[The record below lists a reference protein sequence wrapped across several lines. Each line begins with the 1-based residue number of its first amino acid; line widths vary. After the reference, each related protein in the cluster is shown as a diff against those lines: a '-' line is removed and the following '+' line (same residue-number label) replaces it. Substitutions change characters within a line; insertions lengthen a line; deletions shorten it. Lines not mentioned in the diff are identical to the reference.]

1 MATDPNITSEN
12 VYIGLSPLTL
22 DDVRNF
28 CNTYIKPFAPYQD
41 EKVYDTLINNLT
53 EYYYNQTYFNIPS
66 ELKQIYEEANI
77 DSAAIYDQL
86 LIAIGVPAEIINTLS
101 LSNKLIFLKTL
112 SDFERY
118 KGTISFF
125 QKVAEAFADR
135 LSIYE
140 LFIDFD
146 GTNWVFK
153 PVKVYLHDDMELNI
167 ASIPYATVQ
176 TAIPSLLLSEEQLT
190 TLRDEEKIILPIKS
204 NLLMLDNDLMS
215 DSSVLYDVIVAVFL
229 HTYKENYIDIYFID
243 DAKAVQLK
251 TVYFLWFYLLT
262 EYYGIP
268 WTAFASTVLLR
279 FAYGDIGFPSFIGT
293 TPTTIDNLATIIAR
307 YDNIKIIN
315 SAERDYDNSQSL
327 RDSLYQDISTAFYT
341 FGDSEATTATDMY
354 NELLIMNA
362 SLINYIDDRITNT
375 SIGEKA
381 EINLILTEIYSSLV
395 LYSSMYS
402 ADEYFGEYVDYFLR
416 YLPQVLINPENTASY
431 TILFNLK
438 PYHVELFSIYNT
450 GVRCQDKFNQVFIDD
465 ETGLKFL
472 QNLMAASVLSFS
484 DDYFFSFDFSSESP
498 LSILSSMNFSIFV
511 NPPEDDEA
519 SNISDSETLESTMP
533 INSTL
538 NTSDDYLPELT
549 FLPETTVSII
559 SVAEFT
565 NFAILPDED
574 VIPSDLE
581 YIEIVTSNNS
591 SATIS
596 DDYLPP
602 DLIFSPESEIS
613 MISSAE
619 FNEFVVLPNEE
630 EIPLDSNTQ
639 DFRLVMAS
647 ILSFSIDYLMQF
659 NKDLISDITC
669 IDLYEVTK
677 VP

>member
-28 CNTYIKPFAPYQD
+28 CNTYIKPFAPYQE

-66 ELKQIYEEANI
+66 ELKQIYEDLNI
-77 DSAAIYDQL
+77 NSATIYDQL
-86 LIAIGVPAEIINTLS
+86 LIAIGVPVEIINTIS

-153 PVKVYLHDDMELNI
+153 PVKIYLHDEMELNI
-167 ASIPYATVQ
+167 APIPYTTIQASV
-176 TAIPSLLLSEEQLT
+176 PSLLLSEEQLT

-215 DSSVLYDVIVAVFL
+215 DSSILYDVIVAVFL

-262 EYYGIP
+262 KYYGIP
-268 WTAFASTVLLR
+268 WTTFASTVLLR
-279 FAYGDIGFPSFIGT
+279 FIYSDVGFPSFIGT
-293 TPTTIDNLATIIAR
+293 TPTTIDNLSTIIAR

-315 SAERDYDNSQSL
+315 STERDYDNSQSL
-327 RDSLYQDISTAFYT
+327 RDSFYADISTAFYT
-341 FGDSEATTATDMY
+341 FADSEATTATDMY
-354 NELLIMNA
+354 NDLLIMNA
-362 SLINYIDDRITNT
+362 SLINYIDNRITNT

-395 LYSSMYS
+395 LYSSIYS

-416 YLPQVLINPENTASY
+416 YLPQVLINPENTTSY

-438 PYHVELFSIYNT
+438 PYHVELFSSYNT

-465 ETGLKFL
+465 EAGLKFL
-472 QNLMAASVLSFS
+472 QSLMAANVLSFS

-498 LSILSSMNFSIFV
+498 LSILSSMNFSIFA
-511 NPPEDDEA
+511 NLPEDDEA
-519 SNISDSETLESTMP
+519 SDISDSETLESTMP

-538 NTSDDYLPELT
+538 NSSDDYLPELT
-549 FLPETTVSII
+549 
-559 SVAEFT
+559 
-565 NFAILPDED
+565 IL
-574 VIPSDLE
+574 
-581 YIEIVTSNNS
+581 
-591 SATIS
+591 
-596 DDYLPP
+596 
-602 DLIFSPESEIS
+602 PESEIS
-613 MISSAE
+613 MISSAG
-619 FNEFVVLPNEE
+619 FNDFIVLPNEE
-630 EIPLDSNTQ
+630 EIPLDSSTQ
-639 DFRLVMAS
+639 DFRLIMAS
-647 ILSFSIDYLMQF
+647 MLSSSIDYLMQF
-659 NKDLISDITC
+659 NKDLISDIIC

>member
-1 MATDPNITSEN
+1 MATDPNMTSEN

-28 CNTYIKPFAPYQD
+28 CNTYIKPFAPYQE

-66 ELKQIYEEANI
+66 ELKQIYEEANF
-77 DSAAIYDQL
+77 DTPAIYDQL
-86 LIAIGVPAEIINTLS
+86 LIAIGVPTEIINTLS

-153 PVKVYLHDDMELNI
+153 PVKMYLHDDMELYI

-215 DSSVLYDVIVAVFL
+215 DASVLYDVIVAIFL
-229 HTYKENYIDIYFID
+229 HTYKENYVDIYFID

-251 TVYFLWFYLLT
+251 TIYFLWFYLLT

-293 TPTTIDNLATIIAR
+293 TPTTIDNLSTIIAR

-327 RDSLYQDISTAFYT
+327 RDSLYKDISSAFYT
-341 FGDSEATTATDMY
+341 FAGSDATTATDMY

-381 EINLILTEIYSSLV
+381 EINLILTEIYSSLA

-438 PYHVELFSIYNT
+438 PYHVELFSTYNT

-465 ETGLKFL
+465 ETGLSFL
-472 QNLMAASVLSFS
+472 HALTFAGVLSFS
-484 DDYFFSFDFSSESP
+484 DDYFFNFDFSSESP
-498 LSILSSMNFSIFV
+498 FSILSSMNFNILA
-511 NPPEDDEA
+511 NLPDEDEA

-533 INSTL
+533 INS
-538 NTSDDYLPELT
+538 S
-549 FLPETTVSII
+549 
-559 SVAEFT
+559 T
-565 NFAILPDED
+565 N
-574 VIPSDLE
+574 
-581 YIEIVTSNNS
+581 
-591 SATIS
+591 IS
-596 DDYLPP
+596 DDYIP
-602 DLIFSPESEIS
+602 DLEIS
-613 MISSAE
+613 KESGIS
-619 FNEFVVLPNEE
+619 VLSVSNFDTNIINTDLEE
-630 EIPLDSNTQ
+630 ANLTDDAPQ

-647 ILSFSIDYLMQF
+647 MLALSIDSLMQF
-659 NKDLISDITC
+659 NKDLISDVSC
-669 IDLYEVTK
+669 IDVYDVAK